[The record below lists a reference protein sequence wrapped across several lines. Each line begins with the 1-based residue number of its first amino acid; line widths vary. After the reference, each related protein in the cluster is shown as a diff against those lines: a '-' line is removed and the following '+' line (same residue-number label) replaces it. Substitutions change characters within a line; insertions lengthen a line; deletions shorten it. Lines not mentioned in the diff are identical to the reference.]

1 VAPGNHRRE
10 GRDANVVP
18 YDFRRQSKFSRDH
31 VRAFQ
36 IVNET
41 LARQLSTVL
50 ATTLRAS
57 ASCTFEKVEQ
67 LTYDEYVR
75 IVPNP
80 SYLVILALNPLSGAA
95 VLQLPLPIV
104 FAAIDRLLGGTRD
117 DADSPE
123 RPLTEIESNL
133 MRSLVDRALRELEYA
148 YETLVHVEVEVVQQE
163 FNPQFAQIAAPSDMV
178 VLVSLDTRIG
188 ENHGTTTIC
197 IPYATMQPV
206 LEGLASQSLFLDHRG
221 HDPIAWQQQ
230 LAGAL
235 EDVGV
240 DVSVRFDSVSLTS
253 SEIVDLQVGDIVP
266 LNHPVDKPVT
276 ITVDDV
282 QCYHGVTGRQ
292 GKRLACVVVDTI
304 EEFMG

>member
-1 VAPGNHRRE
+1 VAAGTHRR
-10 GRDANVVP
+10 GDHNANVVSF
-18 YDFRRQSKFSRDH
+18 DFRRQSKFSRDH
-31 VRAFQ
+31 VRALQ
-36 IVNET
+36 IVHET

-67 LTYDEYVR
+67 LSYDEYVR
-75 IVPNP
+75 SVPNP
-80 SYLVILALNPLSGAA
+80 SYLVILALNPLPGAA
-95 VLQLPLPIV
+95 ILQLPLPIV

-117 DADSPE
+117 DSDSPV

-178 VLVSLDTRIG
+178 VLMSLDTRIG
-188 ENHGTTTIC
+188 DKHGTSTIC

-206 LEGLASQSLFLDHRG
+206 LDGLASQSLFLDHRG
-221 HDPIAWQQQ
+221 HDPVVWRQQ
-230 LAGAL
+230 LANAL
-235 EDVGV
+235 EGV
-240 DVSVRFDSVSLTS
+240 DVELCVRFDSVALTS
-253 SEIVDLQVGDIVP
+253 AEIVDMQVGDIVP
-266 LNHPVDKPVT
+266 LNHPVDQPVT

-282 QCYHGVTGRQ
+282 RCYRGVTGRQ
-292 GKRLACVVVDTI
+292 GKRLACVVVDAV
-304 EEFMG
+304 EESGP